1 MNFSDVKPIKW
12 VGQSL
17 DVKPVDV
24 DDEMK
29 QYDVWVKS
37 RQSFDYYSGDPK
49 VKLMNF
55 NFTGQNQKYKVRIT
69 EVVLNKDKGWYESL
83 GELVDQKMIE
93 PIYEHW
99 IELIEIET
107 NKSYVYKLVNGVLLS
122 PVDYEEEVKNTME
135 KYINE

>member
-17 DVKPVDV
+17 DGKPVDV

-83 GELVDQKMIE
+83 GEIVDEKMIE

-107 NKSYVYKLVNGVLLS
+107 NKSYVYKLVDGVLLL
-122 PVDYEEEVKNTME
+122 PIDYEEEVKSTME
-135 KYINE
+135 KYID

>member
-12 VGQSL
+12 VGQTL
-17 DVKPVDV
+17 DGQLIDV
-24 DDEMK
+24 DNEMK

-83 GELVDQKMIE
+83 GELVDEKMIE

-107 NKSYVYKLVNGVLLS
+107 NKSYVYKLVDGVLLS
-122 PVDYEEEVKNTME
+122 PIDYEEEVKNMIE
-135 KYINE
+135 KHID

>member
-12 VGQSL
+12 VGQTL
-17 DVKPVDV
+17 DGQLIDV

-83 GELVDQKMIE
+83 GELVDEKMIE

-107 NKSYVYKLVNGVLLS
+107 NKSYVYKLVDGVLLS
-122 PVDYEEEVKNTME
+122 PIDYEEEVKNLIE
-135 KYINE
+135 KHID

>member
-12 VGQSL
+12 VGQTL
-17 DVKPVDV
+17 DGQLIDV

-83 GELVDQKMIE
+83 GELVGEKMIE

-107 NKSYVYKLVNGVLLS
+107 NKSYVYKLVDGVLLS
-122 PVDYEEEVKNTME
+122 PIDYEEEVKSIME
-135 KYINE
+135 KYID

>member
-12 VGQSL
+12 VGQTL
-17 DVKPVDV
+17 DGQLIDV

-83 GELVDQKMIE
+83 GELVDEKMIE

-107 NKSYVYKLVNGVLLS
+107 NKSYVYKLVDGVLLS
-122 PVDYEEEVKNTME
+122 PIDYEEEVKSTME
-135 KYINE
+135 KYID

>member
-12 VGQSL
+12 VGQTL
-17 DVKPVDV
+17 DGQLIDV

-37 RQSFDYYSGDPK
+37 RQSFDYYSCDPK
-49 VKLMNF
+49 VKLINF
-55 NFTGQNQKYKVRIT
+55 NFMGQNQKYKVRIT

-83 GELVDQKMIE
+83 GELVDEKMIE

-107 NKSYVYKLVNGVLLS
+107 NKSYVYKLVDGVLLS
-122 PVDYEEEVKNTME
+122 PIDYEEEVKNTIE
-135 KYINE
+135 KHIY

>member
-12 VGQSL
+12 VGQTL
-17 DVKPVDV
+17 DGQQIDV
-24 DDEMK
+24 DNEMK

-83 GELVDQKMIE
+83 GELVDEKMIE

-107 NKSYVYKLVNGVLLS
+107 NKSYVYKLVDGVLLS
-122 PVDYEEEVKNTME
+122 PIDYEEEVKNTIE
-135 KYINE
+135 KYID

>member
-12 VGQSL
+12 VGQTL
-17 DVKPVDV
+17 DGQLIDV
-24 DDEMK
+24 DNEMK
-29 QYDVWVKS
+29 QYDVLVKS

-83 GELVDQKMIE
+83 GELVDEKMIE

-107 NKSYVYKLVNGVLLS
+107 NKSYVYKLVDGVLLS
-122 PVDYEEEVKNTME
+122 PIDYEEEVKNTME
-135 KYINE
+135 KYID

>member
-1 MNFSDVKPIKW
+1 MSFNDGQPIGW
-12 VGQSL
+12 VGKTL
-17 DVKPVDV
+17 DGKIIDING
-24 DDEMK
+24 EMA
-29 QYDVWVKS
+29 QYEVS
-37 RQSFDYYSGDPK
+37 INCRQSFDYYSGNPK

-83 GELVDQKMIE
+83 GELVDEKMIE

-107 NKSYVYKLVNGVLLS
+107 NKSYVYKLVDGVLLS
-122 PVDYEEEVKNTME
+122 PIDYEEEVKKTIE
-135 KYINE
+135 KHID

>member
-12 VGQSL
+12 VGQTL
-17 DVKPVDV
+17 DGQLIDV
-24 DDEMK
+24 DNEMK

-83 GELVDQKMIE
+83 GELVDEKMIE

-107 NKSYVYKLVNGVLLS
+107 NKSYVYKLVDGVLLS
-122 PVDYEEEVKNTME
+122 PIEYEEEVKNTIE
-135 KYINE
+135 KYID

>member
-12 VGQSL
+12 VGQTL
-17 DVKPVDV
+17 DGQLIDV
-24 DDEMK
+24 DNEMK

-83 GELVDQKMIE
+83 GELVDEKMTE

-107 NKSYVYKLVNGVLLS
+107 NKSYVYKLVDGVLLS
-122 PVDYEEEVKNTME
+122 PIDYEEEVKNMIE
-135 KYINE
+135 KHID

>member
-12 VGQSL
+12 VDQSL
-17 DVKPVDV
+17 DGQPVDV
-24 DDEMK
+24 DNEMK
-29 QYDVWVKS
+29 QYDVWVQS

-83 GELVDQKMIE
+83 GELVDEKMTE

-107 NKSYVYKLVNGVLLS
+107 NKSYVYKLVDGVLLS
-122 PVDYEEEVKNTME
+122 PIDYEEVKNTIE
-135 KYINE
+135 KHID

>member
-12 VGQSL
+12 VDQSL
-17 DVKPVDV
+17 DGQPVDV
-24 DDEMK
+24 DNEMK
-29 QYDVWVKS
+29 QYDVWVQS

-69 EVVLNKDKGWYESL
+69 EVVLIKDKGWYESL
-83 GELVDQKMIE
+83 GELVDEKMIE

-107 NKSYVYKLVNGVLLS
+107 NKSYVYKLVDGVLLS
-122 PVDYEEEVKNTME
+122 PIDYEEEVKNLIE
-135 KYINE
+135 KHID

>member
-12 VGQSL
+12 VGQTL
-17 DVKPVDV
+17 DGQLIDV
-24 DDEMK
+24 DNEMK

-83 GELVDQKMIE
+83 GELVDEKMIE

-107 NKSYVYKLVNGVLLS
+107 NKSYVYKLVDGVLLS
-122 PVDYEEEVKNTME
+122 PIYYEEEVKNMIE
-135 KYINE
+135 KHID

>member
-12 VGQSL
+12 VGQTL
-17 DVKPVDV
+17 DGQLIDV
-24 DDEMK
+24 DNEMK
-29 QYDVWVKS
+29 QYDVLVKS

-83 GELVDQKMIE
+83 GELVDEKMIE

-107 NKSYVYKLVNGVLLS
+107 NKSYVYKLVDGVLLS
-122 PVDYEEEVKNTME
+122 PIDYEEEVKNMIE
-135 KYINE
+135 KHID

>member
-12 VGQSL
+12 VGQTL
-17 DVKPVDV
+17 DGQLIDV
-24 DDEMK
+24 DNEMK

-83 GELVDQKMIE
+83 GELVDEKMIE

-107 NKSYVYKLVNGVLLS
+107 NKSFVYKLVDGVLLS
-122 PVDYEEEVKNTME
+122 PIDYEEEVKNIIE
-135 KYINE
+135 KHID

>member
-1 MNFSDVKPIKW
+1 MSFNDGQPIGW
-12 VGQSL
+12 VGKTL
-17 DVKPVDV
+17 DGQPIDV

-83 GELVDQKMIE
+83 GELVDEKMIE

-107 NKSYVYKLVNGVLLS
+107 NKSYVYKLVDGVLLS
-122 PVDYEEEVKNTME
+122 PIDYEEEVKNMIE
-135 KYINE
+135 KHID

>member
-1 MNFSDVKPIKW
+1 MNFSDAKTIKW
-12 VGQSL
+12 VGQTL
-17 DVKPVDV
+17 DGQPIDV
-24 DDEMK
+24 DNEMK

-83 GELVDQKMIE
+83 GELVDEKMIE

-107 NKSYVYKLVNGVLLS
+107 NKSYVYKLVDGVLLS
-122 PVDYEEEVKNTME
+122 PIDYEEEVKNIIE
-135 KYINE
+135 KHID

>member
-12 VGQSL
+12 VGQTL
-17 DVKPVDV
+17 DGQLIDV
-24 DDEMK
+24 DNEMK

-83 GELVDQKMIE
+83 GELVDEKMIE

-107 NKSYVYKLVNGVLLS
+107 NKSYVYKLVDGVLLS
-122 PVDYEEEVKNTME
+122 PIDYEEEVKNTIE
-135 KYINE
+135 KHID

>member
-12 VGQSL
+12 VGQTL
-17 DVKPVDV
+17 DGKPIDV

-69 EVVLNKDKGWYESL
+69 EIVLNKDKGWYESL
-83 GELVDQKMIE
+83 GELVDEKMIE

-107 NKSYVYKLVNGVLLS
+107 NKSYVYKLVDGVLLS
-122 PVDYEEEVKNTME
+122 PIDYEEEVKNTME
-135 KYINE
+135 KYID

>member
-17 DVKPVDV
+17 DGKPVDV

-107 NKSYVYKLVNGVLLS
+107 NKSYVYKLVDGVLLS
-122 PVDYEEEVKNTME
+122 PIDYEEEVKSTME
-135 KYINE
+135 KYID

>member
-12 VGQSL
+12 VGQTL
-17 DVKPVDV
+17 DGQLIDV

-49 VKLMNF
+49 VKLINF

-83 GELVDQKMIE
+83 GELVDEKMIE

-107 NKSYVYKLVNGVLLS
+107 NKSYVYKLVDGVLLS
-122 PVDYEEEVKNTME
+122 PIDYEEEVKSTME
-135 KYINE
+135 KYID

>member
-12 VGQSL
+12 VGQTL
-17 DVKPVDV
+17 DGQLIDV
-24 DDEMK
+24 DNEMK

-49 VKLMNF
+49 VILMNF
-55 NFTGQNQKYKVRIT
+55 NFTGQNQKYKVRFT
-69 EVVLNKDKGWYESL
+69 EIVLNKDKGWYESL
-83 GELVDQKMIE
+83 GELVDEKMIE

-107 NKSYVYKLVNGVLLS
+107 NKSYVYKLVDGVLLS
-122 PVDYEEEVKNTME
+122 PIDYEEEVKNLIE
-135 KYINE
+135 KHID

>member
-12 VGQSL
+12 VGQTL
-17 DVKPVDV
+17 DGQLIDV
-24 DDEMK
+24 DNEMK

-83 GELVDQKMIE
+83 GELVDEKMIE

-107 NKSYVYKLVNGVLLS
+107 NKSYVYKLVDGVLLS
-122 PVDYEEEVKNTME
+122 PIEYEEEVKNKIE
-135 KYINE
+135 KYIN

>member
-17 DVKPVDV
+17 DGQPVDV
-24 DDEMK
+24 DNEMK
-29 QYDVWVKS
+29 QYDVLVKS

-55 NFTGQNQKYKVRIT
+55 NFTGQNQKYKVRFT
-69 EVVLNKDKGWYESL
+69 EIVLNKDKGWYETL
-83 GELVDQKMIE
+83 GELVVGKMIE

-107 NKSYVYKLVNGVLLS
+107 NKSYVYKLVDGVLLS
-122 PVDYEEEVKNTME
+122 PIEYEEEVKNTME
-135 KYINE
+135 KYID

>member
-12 VGQSL
+12 VGQTL
-17 DVKPVDV
+17 DGRPVDA

-49 VKLMNF
+49 VKLINF

-83 GELVDQKMIE
+83 GELVDEKMIE

-107 NKSYVYKLVNGVLLS
+107 NKSYVYKLVDGVLLS
-122 PVDYEEEVKNTME
+122 PIDYEEEVKSTME
-135 KYINE
+135 KYID

>member
-12 VGQSL
+12 VGQTL
-17 DVKPVDV
+17 DGRPVDV

-83 GELVDQKMIE
+83 GELVDEKMIE

-107 NKSYVYKLVNGVLLS
+107 NKSYVYKLVDGVLLS
-122 PVDYEEEVKNTME
+122 PIDYEEEVKSTME
-135 KYINE
+135 KYID

>member
-17 DVKPVDV
+17 DGQLVDV
-24 DDEMK
+24 NNEMK

-83 GELVDQKMIE
+83 GELVDEKMIE

-107 NKSYVYKLVNGVLLS
+107 NKSYVYKLVDGVLLS
-122 PVDYEEEVKNTME
+122 PIDYKEEVKNLIE
-135 KYINE
+135 KHID

>member
-17 DVKPVDV
+17 DGKPVDV

-83 GELVDQKMIE
+83 GEIVDEKMIE

-107 NKSYVYKLVNGVLLS
+107 NKSYVYKLVDGVLLS
-122 PVDYEEEVKNTME
+122 PIDYEEEVKNTIE
-135 KYINE
+135 KHIY

>member
-17 DVKPVDV
+17 DGQPVDV

-83 GELVDQKMIE
+83 GEIVDEKMIE

-107 NKSYVYKLVNGVLLS
+107 NKSYVYKLVDGVLLS
-122 PVDYEEEVKNTME
+122 PIDYEEEVKNTIE
-135 KYINE
+135 KHIY

>member
-17 DVKPVDV
+17 DGQLVDV
-24 DDEMK
+24 NNEMK
-29 QYDVWVKS
+29 QYDIWVKS

-49 VKLMNF
+49 IKLMNF

-83 GELVDQKMIE
+83 GELVDEKMIE

-107 NKSYVYKLVNGVLLS
+107 NKSRVYKLVDGVLLS
-122 PVDYEEEVKNTME
+122 PNDYEEEVKNLIE
-135 KYINE
+135 KHID

>member
-17 DVKPVDV
+17 DGQLVDV
-24 DDEMK
+24 NNEMK
-29 QYDVWVKS
+29 QYDIWVKS

-83 GELVDQKMIE
+83 GELVDEKMIE

-107 NKSYVYKLVNGVLLS
+107 NKSYVYKLVDGVLLS
-122 PVDYEEEVKNTME
+122 PIDYEEEVKNLIE
-135 KYINE
+135 KPID

>member
-12 VGQSL
+12 VGQTL
-17 DVKPVDV
+17 DGQPIDV

-83 GELVDQKMIE
+83 GELVDEKMIE

-107 NKSYVYKLVNGVLLS
+107 N
-122 PVDYEEEVKNTME
+122 
-135 KYINE
+135 